1 MSRSTKPYALNKNDD
16 ERRAFIEAALA
27 FADDFEDGA
36 WFAYLDEVGISMEE
50 LERLGFAKEAPDA

>member
-36 WFAYLDEVGISMEE
+36 WFAYLDEVGDRKSVV
-50 LERLGFAKEAPDA
+50 